1 MKVDFQCGDTITIPD
16 GCKAIVKD
24 GCVVFEKEEKE
35 EAKTQDFKDGDVLT
49 SLFDNKVVFIFKEDE
64 SKQKYN
70 KNDYYVCHIYVS
82 SSVGYTIE
90 VPTKDSLSFCGH
102 KDEVRLAT
110 NKEKQF
116 LFDKM
121 KEYGLLWNAGEK
133 RVEKIRWRAEE
144 GNIYYYVNNEM
155 YVSSARSPKVGECLY
170 DYEGRS
176 FLSYNYFHSIEQ
188 AAEAAKRMKETL
200 KKYHEEI
207 GE

>member
-1 MKVDFQCGDTITIPD
+1 MKVELQCGDTIAIPN

-24 GCVVFEKEEKE
+24 GSVVFEKEEKE

-82 SSVGYTIE
+82 SSIGYTIE

-121 KEYGLLWNAGEK
+121 KEQGLLWNAEEK

-144 GNIYYYVNNEM
+144 GEEYSYINSNME
-155 YVSSARSPKVGECLY
+155 VSSIRRPKAGEYKC
-170 DYEGRS
+170 DYEGNS
-176 FLSYNYFHSIEQ
+176 YHSYNYFRTQEQ
-188 AAEAAKRMKETL
+188 TTEAAKRVKETL

>member
-1 MKVDFQCGDTITIPD
+1 MKVELKCGDSITIPK

-24 GCVVFEKEEKE
+24 GSVVFEKEEVQE
-35 EAKTQDFKDGDVLT
+35 FKDGDVLT

-82 SSVGYTIE
+82 SSIGYTIE

-121 KEYGLLWNAGEK
+121 KEQGLLWNAEEK
-133 RVEKIRWRAEE
+133 RVEKIRWRAKRREE
-144 GNIYYYVNNEM
+144 YYFMNTDLTTVK
-155 YVSSARSPKVGECLY
+155 SSELDDDADTNRHAAL
-170 DYEGRS
+170 
-176 FLSYNYFHSIEQ
+176 NYFRTKEQ
-188 AAEAAKRMKETL
+188 TNEAARRVKETL
-200 KKYHEEI
+200 RLYHEEI